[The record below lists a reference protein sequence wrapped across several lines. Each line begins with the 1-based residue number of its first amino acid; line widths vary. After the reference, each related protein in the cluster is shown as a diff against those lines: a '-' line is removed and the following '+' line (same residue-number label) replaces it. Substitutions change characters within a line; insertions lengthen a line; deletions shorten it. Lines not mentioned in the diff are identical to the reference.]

1 MTCDLRGQRILRV
14 STWVVSSENRGVSQ
28 FQWILI
34 IFAIPTAILGVTPHL
49 QMDPNLIS
57 SWLVASQCISIYF
70 EKKVQK
76 QLPNETPIY
85 GIIYIYILCTWIF
98 RRANFSVLMHLWAN
112 RAEISIRALSGSSSV
127 LCKQLAPKPFGSKWL
142 LCLDLYGGFR
152 PSYCALSG
160 LTIPT

>member
-85 GIIYIYILCTWIF
+85 GIIYIYILCVYIYNVYIYIYGIPVFTPMKSQLF
-98 RRANFSVLMHLWAN
+98 LPFYGR
-112 RAEISIRALSGSSSV
+112 ESIPGNPGR
-127 LCKQLAPKPFGSKWL
+127 
-142 LCLDLYGGFR
+142 
-152 PSYCALSG
+152 
-160 LTIPT
+160 

>member
-1 MTCDLRGQRILRV
+1 MCFQRTFESQWLNAMTCDLRGQRILRV

-85 GIIYIYILCTWIF
+85 GIIYIYIYYVCIYIMYIYIWYPSFYPHEIPAF
-98 RRANFSVLMHLWAN
+98 PPILWPGIHPRESWEMTKNA
-112 RAEISIRALSGSSSV
+112 S
-127 LCKQLAPKPFGSKWL
+127 
-142 LCLDLYGGFR
+142 
-152 PSYCALSG
+152 
-160 LTIPT
+160 

>member
-85 GIIYIYILCTWIF
+85 GIIYIYIYYVPGSSDEQTFLYLCTFGLIERKSQF
-98 RRANFSVLMHLWAN
+98 ERFLDPRAFFANNWPQSHLAQNGCYAWTFM
-112 RAEISIRALSGSSSV
+112 V
-127 LCKQLAPKPFGSKWL
+127 DFDPVTVP
-142 LCLDLYGGFR
+142 CLD
-152 PSYCALSG
+152 
-160 LTIPT
+160 